1 MNTDNH
7 PTNGSDGQGQAHA
20 SSQEHGAHG
29 GHGHDDHIH
38 PAPSNFLTRYV
49 FSTDHKIIGIQFL
62 FSGLI
67 FFILG
72 GLLAMAIRWQLA
84 WPWTHM
90 PVLSDLMES
99 QWQTGGKMPPEYY
112 NKLFTMHGTVMIF
125 FVIIPLLTG
134 AFGNFLIP
142 LMIGA
147 RDMAFPKL
155 NMFSYWFM
163 WPAFI
168 IMLLSFTVEGGAA
181 EAGWTSYPLLALFR
195 WATPGSMNGQTLWLI
210 ALLFAGVSSLMGSI
224 NYITTIIMLRAPG
237 MKMFRM
243 PMTVWA
249 MFITA
254 ILQAF
259 ALPVLTSALVMQLL
273 DRTIGSNFFTP
284 VAWSVANSPGPVG
297 GGQTLLWQHLFWF
310 YSHPAVYIMI
320 LPAMGV
326 VSDVIST
333 FSRKPLFGYKPMV
346 FAIAGIA
353 FLGFIVWGHHMFQ
366 SGMNPAL
373 GATFML
379 STMMIALPSAIKV
392 FNWIAT
398 MWGGSLH
405 FTSAMLNAVAF
416 VAMFIIGGLSGV
428 FMAATP
434 VDMHIHDTYFIVGH
448 IHYVL
453 FGGSTFGIFAAIF
466 YWFPKMFG
474 RMMNETLGK
483 IHFVLTFL
491 FFNGTFFLMH
501 IIGMHGHPRRI
512 ADPYVYNFLDVSG
525 IHFMNEFM
533 TWCAFGLGLTQILF
547 AVNFFYSLVAGPKA
561 TENPWHA
568 NTLEWA
574 TTSPPP
580 HYNFATI
587 PTVYHAAYE
596 YSVPGVESDYLPQTE
611 PRPAS
616 AGPLDPVMA

>member
-1 MNTDNH
+1 MNADHHDTPQH
-7 PTNGSDGQGQAHA
+7 GQPPHA
-20 SSQEHGAHG
+20 DAHG
-29 GHGHDDHIH
+29 HDAGHGHEDHIH
-38 PAPSNFLTRYV
+38 PAPTNPLFRYV

-67 FFILG
+67 FFVLG
-72 GLLAMAIRWQLA
+72 GLLAMAIRWQMA
-84 WPWTHM
+84 WPWTNIPILHN
-90 PVLSDLMES
+90 VWAAHGHRL
-99 QWQTGGKMPPEYY
+99 PPEDY
-112 NKLFTMHGTVMIF
+112 NKLFTMHGTIMIF

-147 RDMAFPKL
+147 RDMAFPRL
-155 NMFSYWFM
+155 NMFSYWAM
-163 WPAFI
+163 PPAMVCI
-168 IMLLSFTVEGGAA
+168 LYSFFAPGGSP
-181 EAGWTSYPLLALFR
+181 EAGWTSYVPLSAFK
-195 WATPGSMNGQTLWLI
+195 WATPGSFEGQTLWLMG
-210 ALLFAGVSSLMGSI
+210 LLFAGISSLMGSI

-249 MFITA
+249 LFITA
-254 ILQAF
+254 LLQAF
-259 ALPVLTSALVMQLL
+259 ALPVLTSALAMQLL
-273 DRTIGSNFFTP
+273 ERVAGCSFFAP
-284 VAWSVANSPGPVG
+284 AGWSVANSPPVVG
-297 GGQTLLWQHLFWF
+297 GGQALLWQHMFWF

-320 LPAMGV
+320 LPAMGF
-326 VSDVIST
+326 VSDVIAT

-346 FAIAGIA
+346 FAVAGIA
-353 FLGFIVWGHHMFQ
+353 GLGFIVWGHHMFQ

-392 FNWIAT
+392 FNWIGT
-398 MWGGSLH
+398 MWGGNLH

-416 VAMFIIGGLSGV
+416 VAMFIIGGLSGI

-434 VDMHIHDTYFIVGH
+434 VDIHIHDTYFIVAH

-453 FGGSTFGIFAAIF
+453 FGGSTFGIFAAIY

-474 RMMNETLGK
+474 RMMDERLGK
-483 IHFVLTFL
+483 IHFLLSFI

-501 IIGMHGHPRRI
+501 IVGLHGQPRRY
-512 ADPYVYNFLDVSG
+512 ADYTQYDLFLPLLG
-525 IHFMNEFM
+525 MNRFM
-533 TWCAFGLGLTQILF
+533 TWCAFGLGLSQLIF
-547 AVNFFYSLVAGPKA
+547 AYNFLVSLVVGPKA
-561 TENPWHA
+561 PDNPWKA

-596 YSVPGVESDYLPQTE
+596 YSVPGVEVDYLPQTR
-611 PRPAS
+611 PRPPE